1 MERVPAQ
8 LRFLKMEGVGN
19 DFVVVDGRPLHG
31 MDWSGLA
38 REMCNRHY
46 GVGAD
51 GLLVIDTSRIAHAM
65 MRMYNPD
72 GTPDVCG
79 NGLRCIARLLA
90 EEGAGDPLPN
100 DEGAILV
107 TIATI
112 AGVRQAIVR
121 PHAPANSRVTVDM
134 GHPHF
139 EPERVPI
146 QAPIGTGPE
155 YTLDVNGEPVRLMA
169 LSTGST
175 HSVLFVQELP
185 QDHHF
190 QQMSAAIENH
200 PVFPDRTS
208 VMWTRVEAC
217 NTLRLRIWE
226 RGVGET
232 MGCGTGACAAAVAAI
247 LQERVHS
254 PVIVASAG
262 GELRVEWQPGGTIRL
277 TGPAEYVFRGTYPL
291 DPDGDAH

>member
-1 MERVPAQ
+1 MDRSPAH
-8 LRFLKMEGVGN
+8 LRFVKMEGVGN
-19 DFVVVDGRPLHG
+19 DFVVVDGRSLHG

-90 EEGAGDPLPN
+90 EEGLGDPSPLES
-100 DEGAILV
+100 DAV
-107 TIATI
+107 VVSIATI
-112 AGVRQAIVR
+112 AGVRHATVR
-121 PHAPANSRVTVDM
+121 LQAPANCRVTVDM

-139 EPERVPI
+139 EPERVPV
-146 QAPIGTGPE
+146 QMPPGAGPE
-155 YTLDVNGEPVRLMA
+155 YRVEVHGEELRLIAM
-169 LSTGST
+169 STGST
-175 HSVLFVQELP
+175 HCVLFVDELP
-185 QDHHF
+185 PDDRF
-190 QQMSAAIENH
+190 RTVSAALENH

-208 VMWTRVEAC
+208 VMWTRMERPDA
-217 NTLRLRIWE
+217 LRLRIWE

-232 MGCGTGACAAAVAAI
+232 MGCGTGACAAAVAA
-247 LQERVHS
+247 LLAGQAQS
-254 PVIVASAG
+254 PVTVYSPG
-262 GELRVEWQPGGTIRL
+262 GELQVDWRPGETMRL
-277 TGPAEYVFRGTYPL
+277 TGPAEYVFRGVYPL

>member
-1 MERVPAQ
+1 MDHTPAQ

-90 EEGAGDPLPN
+90 EEGLGEPSPN
-100 DEGAILV
+100 ERDAV
-107 TIATI
+107 CVSIATI
-112 AGVRQAIVR
+112 AGVRRALVR
-121 PHAPANSRVTVDM
+121 LNAPSNRRVTVDM
-134 GHPHF
+134 GPPHL
-139 EPERVPI
+139 EPERVPV
-146 QAPIGTGPE
+146 QMPTDAGPE
-155 YTLDVNGEPVRLMA
+155 YSLEVHGETLRLVA

-175 HSVLFVQELP
+175 HSVVFVNDLP
-185 QDHHF
+185 QDEPF
-190 QQMSAAIENH
+190 RRMSSAIENH
-200 PVFPDRTS
+200 PLFPDRTS
-208 VMWTRVEAC
+208 VMWTRVEPS
-217 NTLRLRIWE
+217 NVLRLRIWE

-232 MGCGTGACAAAVAAI
+232 MGCGTGACAAAVAAM
-247 LQERVHS
+247 LQGRVRS
-254 PVIVASAG
+254 PVTVCSAG
-262 GELRVEWQPGGTIRL
+262 GALQVEWEPGETMRL
-277 TGPAEYVFRGTYPL
+277 TGPAEYVFHGIYPL
-291 DPDGDAH
+291 DPDGDAQ